1 MSTVTIAPHLW
12 KALETM
18 GRDMAVEPSALVNQ
32 AAFAW
37 LRINGY
43 LVPGTVGTLAHAATV
58 DLKPAVTPAEP
69 AQTQAVP
76 EQPVVAP
83 HEVVAR
89 RISEID
95 ADLARLTKSQPAWAK
110 REHEDG
116 EEEEHDSENESQSE
130 SSHQEGGDEER
141 EGDEPE
147 DPEEEPAVES
157 VEAAP
162 GSVVEE
168 PFEEPTPVALVAAV
182 DEPASGEALQAPES
196 SGDEGSEDEDHEE
209 EGTFV
214 LRSAPTVLVIA
225 REGQEPVLVNQAR
238 FVIGRGPQCDLV
250 IESPRVSRE
259 HVSLTRQGAT
269 FLLEDLGSSNG
280 TWLDAERITV
290 RELQSGDVILLG
302 NEPVTFTLQ
311 AG

>member
-12 KALETM
+12 KALEVM
-18 GRDMAVEPSALVNQ
+18 GRDMAVEPAALVNQ

-43 LVPGTVGTLAHAATV
+43 LVPGTVGGLAHATPV
-58 DLKPAVTPAEP
+58 DTNFALTPAEP
-69 AQTQAVP
+69 AQPQAVT

-83 HEVVAR
+83 LDTVAR
-89 RISEID
+89 RIEEID
-95 ADLARLTKSQPAWAK
+95 ADLARLTKPQPAWAK
-110 REHEDG
+110 RDD
-116 EEEEHDSENESQSE
+116 EEEEEEENDSENESE
-130 SSHQEGGDEER
+130 SSQHEDGDGER

-147 DPEEEPAVES
+147 DHDEERAVDES
-157 VEAAP
+157 EEAAP
-162 GSVVEE
+162 SAVADE
-168 PFEEPTPVALVAAV
+168 PFEDPTPVALPAAV
-182 DEPASGEALQAPES
+182 EEPVSGEAPPIAAS
-196 SGDEGSEDEDHEE
+196 SDEKDSEDEDSEG

-225 REGQEPVLVNQAR
+225 REGQEPVRVNQAR